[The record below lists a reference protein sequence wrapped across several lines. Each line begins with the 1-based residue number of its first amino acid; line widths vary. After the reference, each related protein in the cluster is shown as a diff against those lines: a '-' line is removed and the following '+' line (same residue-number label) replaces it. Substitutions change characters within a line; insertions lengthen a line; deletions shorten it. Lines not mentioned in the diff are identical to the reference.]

1 MGLLLLG
8 FVGQPQLSC
17 FETKCTEST
26 GIIGGGGGRG
36 GGEGEGRGDEDGE
49 RDDPG
54 VNDGV
59 GERLGWPSLMAYS
72 ER

>member
-1 MGLLLLG
+1 MGLLLLR

-26 GIIGGGGGRG
+26 GIICGG
-36 GGEGEGRGDEDGE
+36 GGEGEGDEDDE
-49 RDDPG
+49 RDDPD
-54 VNDGV
+54 VNEGV
-59 GERLGWPSLMAYS
+59 GERLGWPSLIACS